1 MLFIIDLMIPHNGMN
16 SININITILLR
27 FVGSEAIE
35 SHSLTPRTVTYSL
48 SNCTIPKTMTTLIKE
63 AGRACRNDT
72 EGSV

>member
-1 MLFIIDLMIPHNGMN
+1 M
-16 SININITILLR
+16 SVILLR

-35 SHSLTPRTVTYSL
+35 SRSLTSRSATFCLSLSLSL
-48 SNCTIPKTMTTLIKE
+48 SNCIVPKTLTTLIKE